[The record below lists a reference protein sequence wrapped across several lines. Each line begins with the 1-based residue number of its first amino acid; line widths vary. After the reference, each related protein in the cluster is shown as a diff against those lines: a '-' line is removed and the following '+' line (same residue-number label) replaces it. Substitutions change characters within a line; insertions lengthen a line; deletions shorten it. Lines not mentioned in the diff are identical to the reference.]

1 MNELAARLDYLLDR
15 LRTSYDGIG
24 HSSGRPFVYF
34 VYPPEWER
42 VMRRLVDDHLTGGAG
57 LHYHHVDLLPL
68 TIQSLAGQE
77 ARREELLDD
86 PVRGESAAES
96 IIGIWARQLA
106 RHIDNLLDSPA
117 SGGRPVIV
125 LRGLAALHPLGN
137 PTRLMERMAE
147 QEPRAPATGRMV
159 PIVILVPGV
168 RPPQTSRMYLFLGL
182 EREELSFYRGEES

>member
-1 MNELAARLDYLLDR
+1 MNELATRLDYLLDR

-34 VYPPEWER
+34 VYPPERER
-42 VMRRLVDDHLTGGAG
+42 VMRRLVDDHLTDGAG

-86 PVRGESAAES
+86 PVRGASAAES
-96 IIGIWARQLA
+96 IVGIWARQLV
-106 RHIDNLLDSPA
+106 RHIGNLLDSPA
-117 SGGRPVIV
+117 SEERPVIV

-147 QEPRAPATGRMV
+147 QEPRDQATGRMV
-159 PIVILVPGV
+159 PIVILVPGI
-168 RPPQTSRMYLFLGL
+168 RPPQTSRTYLFLGL
-182 EREELSFYRGEES
+182 EREELNFYRGEES